1 MNSLSTLLN
10 VIKSHNSILNQHKNF
25 ILFDL
30 AYIVS
35 YILILCSQCTKSCGG
50 GIKTRQVQCK
60 QVMAQNHI
68 VNRPESQCPTI
79 KPQDRRPCNTKQ
91 CAHDDLNP
99 AIAVANVTYTQTNPS
114 KKKVNLKIG
123 GQAQVFYG
131 TQVKIKCPVRR
142 FNRLV

>member
-1 MNSLSTLLN
+1 
-10 VIKSHNSILNQHKNF
+10 
-25 ILFDL
+25 
-30 AYIVS
+30 
-35 YILILCSQCTKSCGG
+35 
-50 GIKTRQVQCK
+50 
-60 QVMAQNHI
+60 MAQNHI

-142 FNRLV
+142 FNRLVQFVVVFMNSLIVSQNLVVDSLHGANHENDYLSMRVTSTGRPRSSTWLDT

>member
-1 MNSLSTLLN
+1 
-10 VIKSHNSILNQHKNF
+10 
-25 ILFDL
+25 
-30 AYIVS
+30 
-35 YILILCSQCTKSCGG
+35 
-50 GIKTRQVQCK
+50 
-60 QVMAQNHI
+60 MAQNHI
-68 VNRPESQCPTI
+68 VNRPENQCPTM

-99 AIAVANVTYTQTNPS
+99 AIAVANVTYVQTNPS

-142 FNRLV
+142 FNRLVVCCRFHEYFDRLTKPCGVNHESDSLFSMSLCHSSIVACSLAHEVNF

>member
-1 MNSLSTLLN
+1 
-10 VIKSHNSILNQHKNF
+10 
-25 ILFDL
+25 
-30 AYIVS
+30 
-35 YILILCSQCTKSCGG
+35 
-50 GIKTRQVQCK
+50 
-60 QVMAQNHI
+60 MAQNHI

-99 AIAVANVTYTQTNPS
+99 AIAVANVTYVQTNPS

-142 FNRLV
+142 FNRLVVFVVVFMNILAVSQNLVGDSPWGQPWEWLLI

>member
-1 MNSLSTLLN
+1 M
-10 VIKSHNSILNQHKNF
+10 
-25 ILFDL
+25 
-30 AYIVS
+30 
-35 YILILCSQCTKSCGG
+35 ILCSQCTKSCGG

-68 VNRPESQCPTI
+68 VNRPDNQCPTM

-99 AIAVANVTYTQTNPS
+99 AIAVANVTYVQTNPS

-142 FNRLV
+142 FNRLVVWCCFHEYFDRLTKPCGWLSTGQPWEWLLI